1 MWCDHPFSQKT
12 RQQKEHWGWG
22 LGVGHDRERQG
33 WTKSERVGVGNIGF
47 FS

>member
-22 LGVGHDRERQG
+22 LDTTGED
-33 WTKSERVGVGNIGF
+33 KIGQNQKKCGLAI
-47 FS
+47 